1 MVTLPAL
8 WMPILLSAVAVFII
22 SSIIHMVFKYH
33 NTDYRALPDEDAA
46 RRALAPLKLAP
57 GDYAMPYCTTMK
69 EAATPEY
76 TKRRQDGPVVLMTV
90 MKPGPLVMTGP
101 LVKWFAFAL
110 VVSVFAA
117 YVTRLAL
124 PAGAEYLKVHRIVGT
139 AAFMAYGL
147 GDVTQSIWHA
157 RSWKVTAKNLADALV
172 YGLVTGGVFGWL
184 WP

>member
-8 WMPILLSAVAVFII
+8 WMPILLSAVAVFIV

-33 NTDYRALPDEDAA
+33 NTDFSPLPDEAAA

-57 GDYAMPYCTTMK
+57 GDYAIPHCTTMK
-69 EAATPEY
+69 EAATPEFAA
-76 TKRRQDGPVVLMTV
+76 KRTEGPVVLMTV
-90 MKPGPLVMTGP
+90 LKPGPMVMTGA
-101 LVKWFAFAL
+101 LVKWFVFL
-110 VVSVFAA
+110 VVVSVFAA
-117 YVTRLAL
+117 YVARLAL
-124 PAGAEYLKVHRIVGT
+124 PSGAEYLKVHRVAGT
-139 AAFMAYGL
+139 VAFMAYGL